1 MEAPDKMSH
10 VFVDS
15 LMDWGWRL
23 GPSCHLHALPGHEAA
38 LHAMAERIGIR
49 RAWYQVHCT
58 MPHYDLTFSHRLLA
72 IKAGAIEV
80 DRKRTVA
87 HIRAWRAER
96 ALAESRVSK
105 AA

>member
-1 MEAPDKMSH
+1 MEAPEQIGH

-15 LMDWGWRL
+15 LRDWGWRL
-23 GPSCHLHALPGHEAA
+23 GPSCHLHTLPGYEAE
-38 LHAMAERIGIR
+38 LHDMAAQLGILR
-49 RAWYQVHCT
+49 VWYQVNSS

-80 DRKRTVA
+80 DRRQTVL
-87 HIRAWRAER
+87 HIRAWRT
-96 ALAESRVSK
+96 ALARISE

>member
-1 MEAPDKMSH
+1 MQQMEAPEKMGH

-23 GPSCHLHALPGHEAA
+23 GPSCHLHTLPGHEAE
-38 LHAMAERIGIR
+38 LHAMATLLGIR
-49 RAWYQVHCT
+49 RAWYQVNSS

-72 IKAGAIEV
+72 IRAGAIEV
-80 DRKRTVA
+80 NRRQTVS
-87 HIRAWRAER
+87 HIRAWRAASARISE
-96 ALAESRVSK
+96 